1 MSFNDSDKRVWLVTG
16 ASSGLGLALVNAV
29 LAAGERVIA
38 TLRKPENLKDLEAK
52 YPREQLLVQRLDV
65 TNLAEIKTVFDA
77 ARTHFGRLDVV
88 VNNAGYGILAEIEAT
103 PDEAA
108 RHNFEVQFWGPVN
121 ITREAIKFLRD
132 VNPKGH
138 GGLVINISSVGGYLA
153 NAGISFYNASKFALE
168 GFTQAFVRE
177 MPPEWNIRGLIVEP
191 GGFAS
196 EWAQGSMQTF
206 PAPPEYGPTSP
217 SVVMRATLDPSKNDP
232 LGLPERMAAAIMRV
246 ADVKGPLPLRLP
258 LGSEAWAIVRGQAQR
273 TLHETDEW
281 AEVSH
286 STNRDGI
293 DGPAFAKGI
302 METLKSLS

>member
-1 MSFNDSDKRVWLVTG
+1 MVFKYKSQDNLCINSEFSQCSLPCLSTTQTSACGSVSLLNILFQRTQFPPPEVTG
-16 ASSGLGLALVNAV
+16 ASSGLGLSLVNAV

-77 ARTHFGRLDVV
+77 ARTHFRRLDVV

-121 ITREAIKFLRD
+121 ITREVRRCRLFFSCWPFILRPKAIKFLRD

-153 NAGISFYNASKFALE
+153 NAGISFYNASKFGAL
-168 GFTQAFVRE
+168 
-177 MPPEWNIRGLIVEP
+177 
-191 GGFAS
+191 
-196 EWAQGSMQTF
+196 
-206 PAPPEYGPTSP
+206 
-217 SVVMRATLDPSKNDP
+217 
-232 LGLPERMAAAIMRV
+232 
-246 ADVKGPLPLRLP
+246 
-258 LGSEAWAIVRGQAQR
+258 
-273 TLHETDEW
+273 LHETCYRTP
-281 AEVSH
+281 V
-286 STNRDGI
+286 
-293 DGPAFAKGI
+293 
-302 METLKSLS
+302 